1 MENENKWEYDY
12 SSLYRQNGTTPAAD
26 TGYQN
31 VGSSGTNAAN
41 QYDQPAQS
49 AQPAQPVQP
58 EQPAQG
64 AAADTGS
71 NGAVPPT
78 GVPPYNNSTAVPPQP
93 PRQPQRPLRPKKNNK
108 EWVGR
113 VATVVLAGVV
123 GFGGG
128 LAGFAYANR
137 GGMGNRV
144 VLQTVERPSA
154 GSMITS
160 TGGKELSRPEVAS
173 MVSPSVVVITTEQMV
188 ATGNWYGQGRVE
200 SGAGSGVIMTEDG
213 YIMTNSHVVA
223 GASYITVTIDDKD
236 YPATLI
242 GDDAE
247 SDIAVL
253 KIEAN
258 DLVPAVMGDSDTL
271 SVGESV
277 VAVGNPL
284 GELGGTVTEGII
296 SALNRNVL
304 VEDHTMTLVQTSA
317 SVSPGNSGGGLFNMQ
332 GELIGIVNAKSS
344 SDHAEG
350 LGFAIPINTARQVAT
365 DLIENG
371 YVSGRPAMGVRIID
385 ITNQEMAAHY
395 GVPSYGVYIY
405 DVEKGSSAEKAGL
418 RAGDRVLS
426 IDDIEVTSGSTL
438 SDSIKGH
445 NVGDT
450 VTLTIAREGKMLQ
463 VELVLGE
470 KSAPSAE
477 NPLPE
482 AQKQEG

>member
-12 SSLYRQNGTTPAAD
+12 SSLYRQNSTTPPAD

-31 VGSSGTNAAN
+31 VGSSGTNTAN
-41 QYDQPAQS
+41 QF
-49 AQPAQPVQP
+49 
-58 EQPAQG
+58 EQPTQAQT
-64 AAADTGS
+64 ADNGN
-71 NGAVPPT
+71 NGAVPPPN
-78 GVPPYNNSTAVPPQP
+78 VPPYSGTVP
-93 PRQPQRPLRPKKNNK
+93 PRQPQRPLQPKKNK
-108 EWVGR
+108 SEWAGR
-113 VATVVLAGVV
+113 ALTVALAAVV

-128 LAGFAYANR
+128 VAGFAFANR
-137 GGMGNRV
+137 NGMGNRV
-144 VLQTVERPSA
+144 VMQTVERPSA

-213 YIMTNSHVVA
+213 YIMTNAHVVA
-223 GASYITVTIDDKD
+223 GASYITVTIDEKD

-242 GDDAE
+242 GEDGE

-253 KIEAN
+253 KIDAKN
-258 DLVPAVMGDSDTL
+258 LIPAVMGDSDTL
-271 SVGESV
+271 GVGESV

-304 VEDHTMTLVQTSA
+304 VEDHTMTLIQTSA

-350 LGFAIPINTARQVAT
+350 LGFAIPINTARQVAA

-371 YVSGRPAMGVRIID
+371 YVSGRPAMGVTIID
-385 ITNQEMAAHY
+385 ITNQETAAHY
-395 GVPSYGVYIY
+395 GVPSFGVYIY
-405 DVEKGSSAEKAGL
+405 AVEKGSAAEKAGL
-418 RAGDRVLS
+418 HPGDRVLS
-426 IDDIEVTSGSTL
+426 VDDIEVANSGVLT
-438 SDSIKGH
+438 DCIKGH

-450 VTLTIAREGKMLQ
+450 ITLTVAREGKTLS
-463 VELVLGE
+463 VELTLGE
-470 KSAPSAE
+470 KSAPSAD
-477 NPLPE
+477 NPQPE
-482 AQKQEG
+482 VQKQEG